1 MLIVGDRAMSE
12 IRAGNELGMHTV
24 RIRRGEF
31 ARQESKGKVEQ
42 PDYTIK
48 SISEVKKLPYLWGV
62 EREPAKAQK
71 API

>member
-1 MLIVGDRAMSE
+1 
-12 IRAGNELGMHTV
+12 MHTV

-31 ARQESKGKVEQ
+31 AAQEPQGKMEQ

-62 EREPAKAQK
+62 R
-71 API
+71 AP